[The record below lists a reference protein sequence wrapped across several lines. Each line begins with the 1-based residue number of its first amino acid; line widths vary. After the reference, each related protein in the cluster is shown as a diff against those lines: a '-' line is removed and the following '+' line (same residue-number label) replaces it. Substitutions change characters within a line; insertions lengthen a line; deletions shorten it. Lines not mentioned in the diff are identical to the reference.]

1 MITEWPV
8 LTSEES
14 TRFVAIV
21 GRRSFSYF
29 FLIRLS
35 SRLCSAGLI
44 GFIGIPSTITALV
57 FFFLGMRALRHG
69 ALDARSRCRRT
80 IYFAGGV
87 DSFGFFGRFLRA
99 LAPGEKLHQRR
110 FPFQFALA
118 LDAAHQLTDFLV
130 G

>member
-35 SRLCSAGLI
+35 SRLCTAGLI
-44 GFIGIPSTITALV
+44 GFIGIPSTITVLG
-57 FFFLGMRALRHG
+57 FFFLGMRVLRHS
-69 ALDARSRCRRT
+69 ALDARSSRRRT

-87 DSFGFFGRFLRA
+87 DSFGLFRRFLRA
-99 LAPGEKLHQRR
+99 IASGEKLNQRR
-110 FPFQFALA
+110 
-118 LDAAHQLTDFLV
+118 
-130 G
+130 